1 MSNDRLED
9 GGQQILRFGQ
19 DDGEGNAQ
27 DDMESHEREEAQADG
42 LALAEAQAEDQEE
55 RETSGR
61 VGIRSHLRG
70 SVTLKTGG
78 DGRLL
83 AIVDDEVIGVRV
95 RQCFPWSEPHRH
107 LSLRDDDE
115 SEVAFVDDPAS
126 LESESR
132 RALEHALAVA
142 GFVLEVTRVVD
153 IDEEVEI
160 RQWTVETV
168 HGTRSFQTHLDD
180 WPRVLPG
187 GALLIRDVAG
197 DLYRLPEPRKLDKKS
212 RELLWA
218 FVD

>member
-1 MSNDRLED
+1 MQQEE
-9 GGQQILRFGQ
+9 QQILRGACPRGSVS
-19 DDGEGNAQ
+19 DRRAQ
-27 DDMESHEREEAQADG
+27 DDNEKQQILRRAQDDRE
-42 LALAEAQAEDQEE
+42 L
-55 RETSGR
+55 
-61 VGIRSHLRG
+61 VLRMG
-70 SVTLKTGG
+70 A
-78 DGRLL
+78 DGRLRATL
-83 AIVDDEVIGVRV
+83 NGKSVSVRL

-115 SEVAFVDDPAS
+115 REVAFVEDPAL
-126 LESESR
+126 LEPESR
-132 RALEHALAVA
+132 RALEDALAVA

-168 HGTRSFQTHLDD
+168 HGGRLFQTHLDD